1 MAINEKPKLYE
12 TKREKE
18 EIVKINVYGFEEDIY
33 VYKKKDIKLLQKE
46 KKTTKKNKNKTN
58 KKKKLN

>member
-18 EIVKINVYGFEEDIY
+18 EIVKINLYGFEEDIY
-33 VYKKKDIKLLQKE
+33 VYKKRI
-46 KKTTKKNKNKTN
+46 
-58 KKKKLN
+58 